1 MEQHGKSQEEDG
13 DPDKRWKRVM
23 EHVLFPA
30 FKRKLNPVKVC
41 AEDYTFAQIAN
52 LPDLYKVFERC

>member
-1 MEQHGKSQEEDG
+1 MKLGSDQD
-13 DPDKRWKRVM
+13 WKWVV

-30 FKRKLNPVKVC
+30 VKANLLPPKRWIDDGTIL
-41 AEDYTFAQIAN
+41 QIAD